1 MHGMEYVLAV
11 RAGRASATRTWAA
24 AWPDLHLLGVV
35 LSDSLDKDRTWH
47 VMQGL
52 FSFGFRL
59 KFNLVR
65 VILRRCLVI

>member
-11 RAGRASATRTWAA
+11 RAGRASAIRTWAA

-35 LSDSLDKDRTWH
+35 LSDSLDKDGMWH

-52 FSFGFRL
+52 FSPCHIEAVFVHL
-59 KFNLVR
+59 TKF
-65 VILRRCLVI
+65 